1 MALKDSFV
9 REVLPYL
16 MATWC
21 VLTVLLN
28 IIFGVLTIHLINKQL
43 SFTPVA
49 QSFTIQFIVID
60 VICDILVLLP
70 AAVVSVTLSWILT
83 DLGCQV
89 YGVVTIFV
97 YLVTFSILSLR
108 CFERVVRIRHPGLH
122 RKLFGSHRRLA
133 ILMISVW
140 FVDLL
145 VSGIPLTGWT
155 AISYDYYHS
164 GCYPVLEN
172 NLYHLIVVAFLGIGL
187 ALILFIVSH
196 VVIYNSVN
204 SQSSQTRI
212 EPIIIKKDDE
222 KEESLPRTSSQN
234 WIHDSEESDDSDSS
248 ANSESTNR
256 HKKKKWLEI
265 NSSHNSNKHNIE
277 TDDKQQRR
285 SPQNKPK
292 RSGSYLRKQQE
303 ENQNGGNEKDEV
315 REKLTKKHTLFS
327 ILYSVSTHFGICL
340 FMIIFWMPY
349 FIVAI
354 CRTLDTEVF
363 RGYYSVSLC
372 FILLTYTIKPIV
384 HYIRL
389 YRLIKTKRRN
399 RVQWHREIKQEK
411 LNSERAK
418 VQKMNRRHKG
428 YMSDDEGY
436 SEESSIGFVTD
447 SSDDQ
452 SERHEKRHPISK
464 LKLRGKPPS
473 YDETLVTK
481 NAKGT
486 RIKSEF
492 KNTRKKSDK
501 RNSGQ
506 RKVQKE
512 APIKGLPMLSKRNWH
527 NDDDSILTDE
537 SDSEF
542 GEFVDETVPAAGPEA
557 VEKQYGST
565 HKNKTNTKK
574 AVEETEK
581 RTSIEKQK
589 GNKVK
594 NSEQTYD
601 SLSDESQYDA
611 NIGSVH
617 IALKTS
623 RSTASINENL
633 KFDVRETGTKQNDYN
648 NDVQNNSKHTDLK
661 KKENGKPSEVKYK
674 NHANTS
680 TSQTDNQSLYKN
692 EFDENLGADTKNKP
706 LRQMKNINNTVQ
718 ADGLSNTNTKSSSIK
733 QNSTEVTRRNSDQ
746 HTTSPSLV
754 QNYTFNERRKTYG
767 ALDTEK
773 EYIHHNSKPKEK
785 NYNQK
790 NIRASLPDRE
800 AYLKNF
806 DSQDSAPLKVDEEDN
821 EVKKIRMV
829 IKYDDNSS
837 NKKVER
843 NTNTKKST
851 NQLEENTT
859 KNKSK
864 KGENT
869 DELLLDTEKLKIQ
882 NSKTV
887 SQIDDDHKFTSGSSA
902 PKTSNLNRTMIT
914 DVSDKQHKNVSK
926 DEQFSEKDF
935 INSSDK
941 KHTETKQQTQKK
953 FNIYNSENSLKRNS
967 YDDKK
972 VTYTNSELVHEQL
985 NDEGDDD
992 VDILVHAN
1000 KSLNQSYPFNQMVHL
1015 SSSKNRYGNQKRSEK
1030 DKATTNNPSN
1040 AYLTSENE
1048 NSLVLNRDGLPDT
1061 YINDCEEYPR
1071 NHQEKVEH
1079 FISKE
1084 NPSVKNKKG
1093 LTTNM
1098 TSKANRNTE
1107 SSRTGTV
1114 DQSFSKKNYHPNYI
1128 HDINQKTQVKEA
1140 IDIPSVILNK
1150 DHLTT
1155 QHYSEMPNAMETNQN
1170 KYYDQGNNRTSRNDS
1185 DIIIKKPSNTTFS
1198 DSIAGRS
1205 KDPDGIDEVDFDK
1218 VFINRDELPSQNV
1231 SITLKDISEPISPV
1245 EDKGR
1250 KGNNHLPALQVNEK
1264 EKHES
1269 KNPEKRENLTAVT
1282 QPNKTPRKTFNIYDL
1297 EEAAPISSRSL
1308 DTKPSENWYK
1318 VKSKV
1323 ASYLAISKKN
1333 KFSAIHGDDNP
1344 YDRSGGR
1351 EIPISHI
1358 KDDKVLKDKLADVHL
1373 M

>member
-16 MATWC
+16 MASWC
-21 VLTVLLN
+21 ALTVLLN

-108 CFERVVRIRHPGLH
+108 CFERVIRIRHPGLH

-133 ILMISVW
+133 VLMMSVW
-140 FVDLL
+140 VIDLL

-155 AISYDYYHS
+155 TISYDYYHS

-212 EPIIIKKDDE
+212 EPIVIKKDDE

-234 WIHDSEESDDSDSS
+234 WIHDSEDSDDSEGS

-256 HKKKKWLEI
+256 HNKKKWLEI

-277 TDDKQQRR
+277 TDDKQHRR

-292 RSGSYLRKQQE
+292 RSGSYLRKQQK

-349 FIVAI
+349 FVVAI
-354 CRTLDTEVF
+354 CRTVDTEVF

-428 YMSDDEGY
+428 YISDDEGY

-452 SERHEKRHPISK
+452 SERHQKRHQIPK
-464 LKLRGKPPS
+464 LKLRGKLPS
-473 YDETLVTK
+473 YDETLGTK
-481 NAKGT
+481 NEKGE
-486 RIKSEF
+486 REN
-492 KNTRKKSDK
+492 KNHRKKPDK

-506 RKVQKE
+506 RKTQKE

-527 NDDDSILTDE
+527 NDLDSIITDE
-537 SDSEF
+537 SGSEF
-542 GEFVDETVPAAGPEA
+542 GEFVDETVPVAGPEA
-557 VEKQYGST
+557 EKKPYGST
-565 HKNKTNTKK
+565 HKNKTITKK

-581 RTSIEKQK
+581 RTTVEKQK

-594 NSEQTYD
+594 SSEQTSD

-623 RSTASINENL
+623 RSAASLNDNL
-633 KFDVRETGTKQNDYN
+633 KFDDRETGNKQND
-648 NDVQNNSKHTDLK
+648 VENNSKHTDLK

-674 NHANTS
+674 NNANTS
-680 TSQTDNQSLYKN
+680 TSQTDNQTLYNN
-692 EFDENLGADTKNKP
+692 EIFGAETKIKP
-706 LRQMKNINNTVQ
+706 LRQTKNIKNTVRT
-718 ADGLSNTNTKSSSIK
+718 DGSSNTNKETSSIK
-733 QNSTEVTRRNSDQ
+733 HNSTEGTRRNSDQ
-746 HTTSPSLV
+746 QTTSKSVV
-754 QNYTFNERRKTYG
+754 QNYTMNERRKTYG

-773 EYIHHNSKPKEK
+773 EYTLYHSNSKET
-785 NYNQK
+785 NYNQ
-790 NIRASLPDRE
+790 NISASLPDRE
-800 AYLKNF
+800 TYLRNS
-806 DSQDSAPLKVDEEDN
+806 DCEDSAPLKVNKEDN
-821 EVKKIRMV
+821 EVKKISMV
-829 IKYDDNSS
+829 KQYDDNSS
-837 NKKVER
+837 NEKVVK
-843 NTNTKKST
+843 NTNPKQSTK
-851 NQLEENTT
+851 QLEGNKT

-869 DELLLDTEKLKIQ
+869 DELLLGKVEIQ

-887 SQIDDDHKFTSGSSA
+887 PQKYNDQKLTSDLSA
-902 PKTSNLNRTMIT
+902 PKTSIRNKKVIT
-914 DVSDKQHKNVSK
+914 DDSD
-926 DEQFSEKDF
+926 ERFSEKDF

-941 KHTETKQQTQKK
+941 KNTETKQQIQEKS
-953 FNIYNSENSLKRNS
+953 NIYKSENSLEQNS
-967 YDDKK
+967 YDHKK
-972 VTYTNSELVHEQL
+972 ATHINSELVNEKL
-985 NDEGDDD
+985 NDQGENVDM
-992 VDILVHAN
+992 DILVEK
-1000 KSLNQSYPFNQMVHL
+1000 KSLNQSSPLNQTGHL
-1015 SSSKNRYGNQKRSEK
+1015 SSSKNPYGNKKNPEK
-1030 DKATTNNPSN
+1030 ANAKTNNHTNGYPISD
-1040 AYLTSENE
+1040 NE
-1048 NSLVLNRDGLPDT
+1048 NSLVLNRDGLADT
-1061 YINDCEEYPR
+1061 YINGYQEDTT
-1071 NHQEKVEH
+1071 NHQEKVES
-1079 FISKE
+1079 FLPKE
-1084 NPSVKNKKG
+1084 NPSVKNKRG
-1093 LTTNM
+1093 FTTKVN
-1098 TSKANRNTE
+1098 SKANRNTE
-1107 SSRTGTV
+1107 SSRTATD
-1114 DQSFSKKNYHPNYI
+1114 DQPFSKKNYHPNYI
-1128 HDINQKTQVKEA
+1128 NDINQGTHVREES
-1140 IDIPSVILNK
+1140 DIPSVILNK
-1150 DHLTT
+1150 DHTTT
-1155 QHYSEMPNAMETNQN
+1155 QHYLSEMPSALNATDQN
-1170 KYYDQGNNRTSRNDS
+1170 KNYDKGNNGIYRNES
-1185 DIIIKKPSNTTFS
+1185 ETIGKKMSNTNLS
-1198 DSIAGRS
+1198 DSIAERS
-1205 KDPDGIDEVDFDK
+1205 NEADGIDEVDFDK
-1218 VFINRDELPSQNV
+1218 VFLNRDELPSQSV
-1231 SITLKDISEPISPV
+1231 PITLKDISELSSPA
-1245 EDKGR
+1245 EDKG
-1250 KGNNHLPALQVNEK
+1250 KKDNNHSAELQINKK
-1264 EKHES
+1264 EKKEL
-1269 KNPEKRENLTAVT
+1269 KIPEKRENNTSVT
-1282 QPNKTPRKTFNIYDL
+1282 QVNSSPRKTFNIYDP

-1323 ASYLAISKKN
+1323 TSYLAISKKD
-1333 KFSAIHGDDNP
+1333 KFSAIHGDDNQ

-1358 KDDKVLKDKLADVHL
+1358 KDDKVWKDKLADVHL

>member
-16 MATWC
+16 MASWC

-70 AAVVSVTLSWILT
+70 AGVVSVTLSWILT

-133 ILMISVW
+133 VLMMSVW

-145 VSGIPLTGWT
+145 VSGIPLAGWT
-155 AISYDYYHS
+155 VISYDYYHS

-234 WIHDSEESDDSDSS
+234 WIHDSEESDYSDSS

-265 NSSHNSNKHNIE
+265 NSSHNSNKHHTE

-303 ENQNGGNEKDEV
+303 ENKNGGNEKDEV

-354 CRTLDTEVF
+354 CRTIDTEVF

-372 FILLTYTIKPIV
+372 FILLTYTIRPIV

-399 RVQWHREIKQEK
+399 KVQWHREIKQEK

-452 SERHEKRHPISK
+452 SEIHEKRHQISK
-464 LKLRGKPPS
+464 RKLRGKPPS
-473 YDETLVTK
+473 YDETLDTK
-481 NAKGT
+481 NEKGE
-486 RIKSEF
+486 RKNSVI
-492 KNTRKKSDK
+492 KNTRKKPDK

-512 APIKGLPMLSKRNWH
+512 APIKGLPMLSKRNWY
-527 NDDDSILTDE
+527 NDVDSILTDQ

-557 VEKQYGST
+557 EKKQYGST

-581 RTSIEKQK
+581 RTSVEKQK
-589 GNKVK
+589 GNNVK

-623 RSTASINENL
+623 RSATSINDNS
-633 KFDVRETGTKQNDYN
+633 KFDGRETDTEQKDNI
-648 NDVQNNSKHTDLK
+648 NDVKNNSKHIDLK
-661 KKENGKPSEVKYK
+661 KKEYGKPSEVKYK
-674 NHANTS
+674 NNAKTS
-680 TSQTDNQSLYKN
+680 TSQTDNQTLYNN
-692 EFDENLGADTKNKP
+692 EHYENLGAETKIKHLQQTKNIK
-706 LRQMKNINNTVQ
+706 NTVQ
-718 ADGLSNTNTKSSSIK
+718 ADGSSNTNKESSSIK
-733 QNSTEVTRRNSDQ
+733 QNSTEATRRNSDQ
-746 HTTSPSLV
+746 QTTSQSVV
-754 QNYTFNERRKTYG
+754 QNYSFNERRKTYG

-773 EYIHHNSKPKEK
+773 QYIHYNSNSKEK
-785 NYNQK
+785 NHNQ
-790 NIRASLPDRE
+790 NTRASLPDRE
-800 AYLKNF
+800 TYLRN
-806 DSQDSAPLKVDEEDN
+806 SASEDSAPLKVDEEDN
-821 EVKKIRMV
+821 EAKKISMV

-837 NKKVER
+837 NKKVET
-843 NTNTKKST
+843 NTNPKQSTK
-851 NQLEENTT
+851 QLESNKI

-864 KGENT
+864 KNEYSA
-869 DELLLDTEKLKIQ
+869 ELLLEKVEIK

-887 SQIDDDHKFTSGSSA
+887 SQIDNNHKFTNDLSA
-902 PKTSNLNRTMIT
+902 TKTGNRNKKRST
-914 DVSDKQHKNVSK
+914 DDNDKQHKNVTT
-926 DEQFSEKDF
+926 DEKLSEKDF
-935 INSSDK
+935 INSADI
-941 KHTETKQQTQKK
+941 KHKETKQQTQKK
-953 FNIYNSENSLKRNS
+953 SDIYKSENSLKRNS
-967 YDDKK
+967 YDDKRG
-972 VTYTNSELVHEQL
+972 TYTNSELVNEQL
-985 NDEGDDD
+985 NDQEENDDM
-992 VDILVHAN
+992 DILV
-1000 KSLNQSYPFNQMVHL
+1000 KKKYLNQSYSYNQMVDL
-1015 SSSKNRYGNQKRSEK
+1015 SSSKQPYGNKAISEK
-1030 DKATTNNPSN
+1030 DKAKTNNPSN
-1040 AYLTSENE
+1040 AFFTSDNE
-1048 NSLVLNRDGLPDT
+1048 NSLVLNRDGLADT
-1061 YINDCEEYPR
+1061 YINGYQEDTK
-1071 NHQEKVEH
+1071 NHQEKVES
-1079 FISKE
+1079 FILE
-1084 NPSVKNKKG
+1084 EYPSVKNKIG
-1093 LTTNM
+1093 LTTNVN
-1098 TSKANRNTE
+1098 SKANTNTE
-1107 SSRTGTV
+1107 RSRTATV
-1114 DQSFSKKNYHPNYI
+1114 DQSFSKKNYHPNYNN
-1128 HDINQKTQVKEA
+1128 DINQKTQFKEER
-1140 IDIPSVILNK
+1140 DIPSVILNK
-1150 DHLTT
+1150 DHTTT
-1155 QHYSEMPNAMETNQN
+1155 QHYAAEMPDAQNVTDQN
-1170 KYYDQGNNRTSRNDS
+1170 KYYDQANKRTNRNDS
-1185 DIIIKKPSNTTFS
+1185 DTIGKKPSNTTLS
-1198 DSIAGRS
+1198 DSIARS
-1205 KDPDGIDEVDFDK
+1205 SNEPDEIDEVDFDK

-1231 SITLKDISEPISPV
+1231 SITLKDMSEPVSPV

-1250 KGNNHLPALQVNEK
+1250 KDNSPALQVNEK
-1264 EKHES
+1264 EKQEL
-1269 KNPEKRENLTAVT
+1269 KIPEKRENITSVT
-1282 QPNKTPRKTFNIYDL
+1282 QVNSTPRKTFNIYDP

-1323 ASYLAISKKN
+1323 TSYLAISKKD

-1358 KDDKVLKDKLADVHL
+1358 KDDKVWKDKLADVHL